1 MKKVITYGTYD
12 LLHHGHIRLLER
24 AKALGD
30 YLVVGVTSDAFDR
43 ARGKINVRQ
52 SFMERV
58 EALRAT
64 GIADEIIAEEYEGQ
78 KIDDI
83 RGRGIDIFAIGS
95 DWEGKFDYLKPY
107 CEVVYLERTAGVS
120 STELRSARRHVVIGV
135 VGQSSVTEK
144 FIAECGYVD
153 GATAKAPA
161 PGQSI
166 EELVGEVDA
175 LYIYSH
181 PRDHYR
187 QARYALEH
195 GRHVLLELPMTLSE
209 EETAELFRL
218 ADEQGLALMAGCKTA
233 YATAYRRL
241 VLLALGGLIGD
252 VVSVDATCTSLRP
265 VDYSDAAS
273 VELQWSS
280 LADWGPI
287 ALLPAFQILGT
298 EYSSKQIVSRLV
310 GGYDEFTKV
319 SLVYPSGCA
328 SAMAA
333 KGVKSEGELVVSGT
347 KGYIYVPAPWWK
359 TDYFEAR
366 FENPQD
372 NRRYFFQLDGEGIR
386 YQILAFLRA
395 IADERRGDASAGGVS
410 RGICLALS
418 RVMRDFIDRTDTVAL
433 STK

>member
-1 MKKVITYGTYD
+1 
-12 LLHHGHIRLLER
+12 
-24 AKALGD
+24 
-30 YLVVGVTSDAFDR
+30 
-43 ARGKINVRQ
+43 
-52 SFMERV
+52 
-58 EALRAT
+58 
-64 GIADEIIAEEYEGQ
+64 
-78 KIDDI
+78 
-83 RGRGIDIFAIGS
+83 
-95 DWEGKFDYLKPY
+95 
-107 CEVVYLERTAGVS
+107 
-120 STELRSARRHVVIGV
+120 
-135 VGQSSVTEK
+135 
-144 FIAECGYVD
+144 
-153 GATAKAPA
+153 
-161 PGQSI
+161 
-166 EELVGEVDA
+166 
-175 LYIYSH
+175 
-181 PRDHYR
+181 
-187 QARYALEH
+187 
-195 GRHVLLELPMTLSE
+195 
-209 EETAELFRL
+209 
-218 ADEQGLALMAGCKTA
+218 MAGCKTA

-418 RVMRDFIDRTDTVAL
+418 RVMRNFIDRTDTVAL

>member
-30 YLVVGVTSDAFDR
+30 YLVVGVTSDAYDR

-83 RGRGIDIFAIGS
+83 CDRGIDVFAIGS
-95 DWEGKFDYLKPY
+95 DWRGKFDYLKPY
-107 CEVVYLERTAGVS
+107 CDVVYLERTAGVS
-120 STELRSARRHVVIGV
+120 SSEIRSGRQLTIGV
-135 VGQSSVTEK
+135 VGQSSVTDK
-144 FIAECGYVD
+144 FIAECAYVD
-153 GATAKAPA
+153 GALAKAPA
-161 PGQSI
+161 EGQSF
-166 EELVGEVDA
+166 EEFVDEVDSI
-175 LYIYSH
+175 YIYSH

-195 GRHVLLELPMTLSE
+195 GKHVLLELPFTLDAD
-209 EETAELFRL
+209 ETRELFRL
-218 ADEQGLALMAGCKTA
+218 ADERGLSLMAGCKTA

-241 VLLALGGLIGD
+241 VLLALGGLIGK
-252 VVSVDATCTSLRP
+252 VVSVDAVCTSLRP
-265 VDYSDAAS
+265 VDYADSRALAA
-273 VELQWSS
+273 EWGS

-287 ALLPAFQILGT
+287 ALLPALQILGT
-298 EYSSKQIVSRLV
+298 DFSSKQIVSRMV
-310 GGYDEFTKV
+310 DGFDEFSRV
-319 SLVYPSGCA
+319 SLVYPSACS
-328 SAMAA
+328 SALAA
-333 KGVKSEGELVVSGT
+333 RGVKSEGDLVVSGT
-347 KGYIYVPAPWWK
+347 KGYLYVPAPWWK

-366 FENPQD
+366 FENPRD

-386 YQILAFLRA
+386 YQILAFLRSIDSPGRHA
-395 IADERRGDASAGGVS
+395 EPTEVS
-410 RGICLALS
+410 REVCLAIS
-418 RVMRDFIDRTDTVAL
+418 AIMQDFARGTDTTPLVV
-433 STK
+433 

>member
-30 YLVVGVTSDAFDR
+30 YLVVGVTSDDFDR

-83 RGRGIDIFAIGS
+83 RDRGIDIFAIGS
-95 DWEGKFDYLKPY
+95 DWRGKFDYLKPY

-120 STELRSARRHVVIGV
+120 STEIRSARGHVSIGV

-153 GATAKAPA
+153 GAVAKAPA
-161 PGQSI
+161 EGESF
-166 EELVGEVDA
+166 EEFVDRVDA

-195 GRHVLLELPMTLSE
+195 GKHVLLELPFTLRE
-209 EETAELFRL
+209 EQTAELFRL
-218 ADEQGLALMAGCKTA
+218 ADERGLALMAGCKTA

-241 VLLALGGLIGD
+241 VLLALGGMIGE

-265 VDYSDAAS
+265 VDYSDPGAL
-273 VELQWSS
+273 EREWGS

-287 ALLPAFQILGT
+287 AMLPALQILGT
-298 EYSSKQIVSRLV
+298 DYCSKQIVSRLV
-310 GGYDEFTKV
+310 GGYDEFSRV
-319 SLVYPSGCA
+319 SLLYPSACA
-328 SAMAA
+328 TAKAA

-359 TDYFEAR
+359 TDYFEVR
-366 FENPQD
+366 YENPQD

-395 IADERRGDASAGGVS
+395 IDGGLRGANAGGVS
-410 RGICLALS
+410 REVCLAVS
-418 RVMRDFIDRTDTVAL
+418 RIMQDSIEGADTVAL
-433 STK
+433 PAK

>member
-30 YLVVGVTSDAFDR
+30 YLVVGVTSDDFDR

-83 RGRGIDIFAIGS
+83 RDRGIDIFAIGS
-95 DWEGKFDYLKPY
+95 DWQGKFDYLRPY

-120 STELRSARRHVVIGV
+120 STELRSARGQVTIGV
-135 VGQSSVTEK
+135 VGQGSVTDK
-144 FIAECGYVD
+144 FIAECGCVD
-153 GATAKAPA
+153 GAEAKAPT
-161 PGQSI
+161 PGQPF
-166 EELVGEVDA
+166 EKFADGVDA

-187 QARYALEH
+187 QARHALEH
-195 GRHVLLELPMTLSE
+195 GKHVLLELPFTLRE
-209 EETAELFRL
+209 EGTRELFRL
-218 ADEQGLALMAGCKTA
+218 ADDSGLVLMAGCKTA

-241 VLLALGGLIGD
+241 VLLALGGMIGE
-252 VVSVDATCTSLRP
+252 VVSVDAVCTSLRP

-273 VELQWSS
+273 MEREWSS

-287 ALLPAFQILGT
+287 AMLPAFQILGT
-298 EYSSKQIVSRLV
+298 GYRGKRIVTRRV
-310 GGYDEFTKV
+310 CGYDEFARV
-319 SLVYPSGCA
+319 SLVYPSACA

-359 TDYFEAR
+359 TDYFEVR
-366 FENPQD
+366 FENPQE

-395 IADERRGDASAGGVS
+395 IGNPRHAADSAGVS
-410 RGICLALS
+410 RDVCLALS
-418 RVMRDFIDRTDTVAL
+418 RVMQDFTEGTDTTDITPA
-433 STK
+433 K

>member
-12 LLHHGHIRLLER
+12 LLHRGHLRLLKR

-30 YLVVGVTSDAFDR
+30 YLVVGVTSDDFDR

-83 RGRGIDIFAIGS
+83 RDRGIDVFAIGS
-95 DWEGKFDYLKPY
+95 DWEGKFDYLRPY

-120 STELRSARRHVVIGV
+120 STEIRSARAKVRLGI
-135 VGQSSVTEK
+135 VGQSSVTDK
-144 FIAECGYVD
+144 FAAECGYVD
-153 GATAKAPA
+153 GAEPILPD
-161 PGQSI
+161 PGEDFDSFAAR
-166 EELVGEVDA
+166 VDA

-187 QARYALEH
+187 QARRALEL

-209 EETAELFRL
+209 GETAELFRL
-218 ADEQGLALMAGCKTA
+218 ADERGLVLMAGCKTA

-241 VLLALGGLIGD
+241 VLLALGGAIGD
-252 VVSVDATCTSLRP
+252 VVSVDSTCTSLRP

-273 VELQWSS
+273 LGREWSS

-287 ALLPAFQILGT
+287 ALLPAMQILGT
-298 EYSSKQIVSRLV
+298 GYSSKQIVARRV
-310 GGYDEFTKV
+310 GDYDEFARV
-319 SLVYPSGCA
+319 SLVYPSACA
-328 SAMAA
+328 SAKAA
-333 KGVKSEGELVVSGT
+333 KGVKSEGELVVAGT
-347 KGYIYVPAPWWK
+347 KGYLYVPAPWWK

-395 IADERRGDASAGGVS
+395 IGGAPADSGAVS
-410 RGICLALS
+410 RDICLAIS
-418 RVMRDFIDRTDTVAL
+418 RVMGDFAAGTDTVNL
-433 STK
+433 SVK